1 MNQIR
6 GQWHES
12 HGWRTIIGD
21 GFTFDSV
28 RILAQAIADY
38 IKERTKI
45 KRDVVIGYDS
55 RFLSDK
61 FAQIVA
67 SVLAGNGLKVWMTN
81 RPTPTPVIAYEL
93 LKRES
98 GGGVN
103 ITASHNPPEYSGMKC
118 FSTLKGGW
126 KYALINKEIKERFL
140 SLPLKK
146 VKEISYEQGIEAKSI
161 CLIDPMEDYLKYL
174 KSLVD
179 IDLFKKANLKVV
191 INPMHGTACGYLE
204 RIFKE
209 IGCECIALNTK
220 MDPLFGGSPPDPS
233 EVTLKDTAELVVKNS
248 AHLGLATDG
257 DADRFGVVDEKG
269 IYLDPNKVFALI
281 LFYLLKTKGW
291 KGKVAKT
298 ITVTH
303 LVDAICKKYHC
314 SLIETS
320 IGFKYIGEAIQE
332 GAIIGGE
339 ESGGM
344 AVKGH
349 IPEKDGILGCLLMA
363 EMVAVEKKPLSK
375 ILQEL
380 YAEFGTFFYK
390 KMSLYVT
397 DKERELFL
405 MKLTNNPPTEFAGIA
420 VKRVVSEN
428 KFILEDGSWVTLR
441 ASQTEPVIRCYAET
455 NNNHKLEKMLESGS
469 KFIKGT

>member
-21 GFTFDSV
+21 GFTFDNV
-28 RILAQAIADY
+28 RIAAQSMADY
-38 IKERTKI
+38 MKERMKT
-45 KRDVVIGYDS
+45 KRDVVVGYDT

-67 SVLAGNGLKVWMTN
+67 SVLAGNDLKVWMAN
-81 RPTPTPVIAYEL
+81 RPIPMPVIVYEL
-93 LKRES
+93 LKRKRC
-98 GGGVN
+98 GGLN

-118 FSTLKGGW
+118 FSTLKEGW
-126 KYALINKEIKERFL
+126 KYALINKEIRERFL
-140 SLPLKK
+140 SIPLKR
-146 VKEISYEQGIEAKSI
+146 VKEISYEQGISDKSI
-161 CLIDPMEDYLKYL
+161 CSIDPMEDYLKCL

-179 IDLFKKANLKVV
+179 VDQIRKANLKVV
-191 INPMHGTACGYLE
+191 INPMYGTACGYLE

-209 IGCECIALNTK
+209 IGCECIPLNTK
-220 MDPLFGGSPPDPS
+220 RDPLFGGSSPDPT
-233 EVTLKDTAELVVKNS
+233 EATLKDTGELVVKSS
-248 AHLGLATDG
+248 AHLGVATDG

-269 IYLDPNKVFALI
+269 TYLDPNKVFALI
-281 LFYLLKTKGW
+281 LFYLLETKGW

-303 LVDAICKKYHC
+303 LVDAICKKYDC
-314 SLIETS
+314 SLIETP

-339 ESGGM
+339 ESGGI
-344 AVKGH
+344 AIKGH
-349 IPEKDGILGCLLMA
+349 IPEKDGILGCLLTVEMMA
-363 EMVAVEKKPLSK
+363 GRKKTLGEM
-375 ILQEL
+375 LQEL
-380 YAEFGTFFYK
+380 YVEFGTFLYK
-390 KMSLYVT
+390 KINLYVS
-397 DKERELFL
+397 DEERESFL
-405 MKLTNNPPTEFAGIA
+405 MRLTDNPPTEFAGIA
-420 VKRVVSEN
+420 VKRVRLEN

-441 ASQTEPVIRCYAET
+441 PSQTEPLIRCCAET
-455 NNNHKLEKMLESGS
+455 NNNHKLEKILEAGR